1 MIVGLCKAYEALGN
15 NAYKQKAIDTM
26 RWIEEN
32 MLNEKEN
39 YFYHTHTKGE

>member
-32 MLNEKEN
+32 MLNEKKII
-39 YFYHTHTKGE
+39 FIIRILRGE